1 VRNKVTSQDVAELAG
16 VSRTTVSFVL
26 NDVKHFNIMPETRQ
40 KVLEAIETLGYVP
53 NASAQALASKRSKA
67 IGLVMTRSPQYIAT
81 DTFMPQILGGMLDII
96 KSHRLGL
103 LIEWVNPGHQI
114 KTYRELIHAKHIDG
128 MILLT
133 PRYDDEGLKELEDLE
148 IPVVLMG
155 NVSNSSLPS
164 VDIDNRL
171 AAKRGVDH
179 LIELGHRQ
187 IACILNAP
195 LAYSSANER
204 LMGYQDALADAS
216 IAYDQ
221 DLVRIADFDP
231 QSGFLQMKSLLSS
244 GESFT
249 AVFVASDN
257 VAMGALAA
265 IHETGLQVPGDLS
278 VLGFDDIPW
287 ANYATPPLTTIHTP
301 AHELSQ
307 QSCLLLLELMK
318 EKTGQ
323 TRKVTIDSELVI
335 RKSTQR
341 INT

>member
-1 VRNKVTSQDVAELAG
+1 VTSQDVAELAG

-26 NDVKHFNIMPETRQ
+26 NDVKHINITPETRR
-40 KVLEAIETLGYVP
+40 KVLDAIETLGYVP

-81 DTFMPQILGGMLDII
+81 DAFMPQILGGMLDII
-96 KSHRLGL
+96 KSHHLGL

-114 KTYRELIHAKHIDG
+114 QTYRELIHAKHIDG

-133 PRYDDEGLKELEDLE
+133 PRFDDEGLKELEDLE

-155 NVSNSSLPS
+155 NISNSNLPS

-171 AAKRGVDH
+171 AARWGVDH

-187 IACILNAP
+187 IACILNAST
-195 LAYSSANER
+195 AYSSANER
-204 LMGYQDALADAS
+204 LMGYQDALADAD

-221 DLVRIADFDP
+221 DLIRMADFDP
-231 QSGFLQMKSLLSS
+231 QSGFAQMQSLLSS
-244 GESFT
+244 GKHFT
-249 AVFVASDN
+249 AVFIASDN

-265 IHETGLQVPGDLS
+265 IHESGFQVPGDLS

-287 ANYATPPLTTIHTP
+287 ATYANPPLTTIHTP
-301 AHELSQ
+301 AHELAQ

-323 TRKVTIDSELVI
+323 PKKVTIDSDLVI

-341 INT
+341 IKT